1 MEKLGVFKIME
12 DDKLQLCGFYGSKE
26 EAIAYLEYVKTETR
40 LHFALSGEYVCIPM
54 LYFDIQR
61 D

>member
-12 DDKLQLCGFYGSKE
+12 DDTLQLCGFYSSKE
-26 EAIAYLEYVKTETR
+26 EALAYLTYVKVETR
-40 LHFALSGEYVCIPM
+40 VNFALAGEYICIPM
-54 LYFDIQR
+54 LHFNIQR

>member
-12 DDKLQLCGFYGSKE
+12 DEKLQLCGFYDSKE
-26 EAIAYLEYVKTETR
+26 EAIAYLEYVKVETR
-40 LHFALSGEYVCIPM
+40 VNYSLAGEYVCIPM
-54 LYFDIQR
+54 LYFNIQR

>member
-12 DDKLQLCGFYGSKE
+12 DDNLQLCGFYSSKE
-26 EAIAYLEYVKTETR
+26 EALAYLTYVKVEMR
-40 LHFALSGEYVCIPM
+40 VNSALAGEYVLIPM
-54 LYFDIQR
+54 LYFNIQR

>member
-12 DDKLQLCGFYGSKE
+12 DERLELCGLASSKE
-26 EAIAYLEYVKTETR
+26 EAIAYLERVKNETR
-40 LHFALSGEYVCIPM
+40 FNFALSGEYVCIPM